1 MAKRQNGKGTLR
13 KRGDGRWEGRFNI
26 GVNENGKPKVK
37 YILAK
42 TQAECARKLKAA
54 IEEYEHDKE
63 ITKRCTFLTNPNP
76 TLSEWSAIRVIF
88 RLNDAE
94 NFCLRPNTPLFK
106 PLLSKR

>member
-13 KRGDGRWEGRFNI
+13 KRSDGRWEGRFNI

-63 ITKRCTFLTNPNP
+63 I
-76 TLSEWSAIRVIF
+76 
-88 RLNDAE
+88 AE
-94 NFCLRPNTPLFK
+94 R
-106 PLLSKR
+106 